1 MAASPHRPLSYRA
14 RAELFTQLA
23 QMEAAGLPTDK
34 AFAMINVDAAVRP
47 RLQEA
52 QELLKRAEPAS
63 AGERSGLFTTLE
75 ARLVRASLLAGSP
88 ARIYQRLADVYT
100 QRAMQLA
107 TMKSKLA
114 LPAFVFLL
122 ALLIAPFP
130 GFIIGT
136 YNLLGYLW
144 QVLKPILVVAV
155 FVLAARWLLARQTHT
170 SALLA
175 LPIIGKLIIRRNVRD
190 FFESLALMLESGV
203 SMLEALPLAL
213 DTIEEAPI
221 KTDFAKI
228 GPRVAAG
235 ATLSEAMAGLSYLG
249 HDTNRARAI
258 AFVHTG
264 ENSGTLPE
272 MLMRHVAFESSAI
285 NDSVEQLATW
295 APRILYGMVM
305 VWMAY
310 GILSGPGIMSRVPAD
325 L

>member
-1 MAASPHRPLSYRA
+1 MPASPHRPLSYRL

-23 QMEAAGLPTDK
+23 QMETAGLPTDK
-34 AFAMINVDAAVRP
+34 AFAMINVGAAVRP
-47 RLQEA
+47 RLKEA
-52 QELLKRAEPAS
+52 RELLRRSEPAS

-75 ARLVRASLLAGSP
+75 ARLVRASLMAGSP

-114 LPAFVFLL
+114 LPAFVFFL

-130 GFIIGT
+130 GYIIG
-136 YNLLGYLW
+136 NIGLFGYLW
-144 QVLKPILVVAV
+144 QVLKPILMVAAIA
-155 FVLAARWLLARQTHT
+155 FTLRLLLKRQT
-170 SALLA
+170 SISPLLA
-175 LPIIGKLIIRRNVRD
+175 LPIAGKLIIRRNVRD
-190 FFESLALMLESGV
+190 FFESLALMLEAGV
-203 SMLEALPLAL
+203 SMLDALPLAL
-213 DTIEEAPI
+213 DTIEEAAI
-221 KTDFAKI
+221 KADFAKI

-235 ATLSEAMAGLSYLG
+235 ATLSQAMEPLNYLG
-249 HDTNRARAI
+249 HHTDRARAI

-272 MLMRHVAFESSAI
+272 MLMRHVQFESGAI
-285 NDSVEQLATW
+285 DESVEQLTTW

-305 VWMAY
+305 LWMAY
-310 GILSGPGIMSRVPAD
+310 SILSGPGVMSRVPAD